1 MYKFKNVNNSFYLLE
16 RIIIMFIF
24 SVNNKFPD
32 PRNIK
37 RFFFFKKKGRLCLNK
52 ISKKGQWSEISPGL
66 KLFMLGGEINDF
78 RSAKAQV
85 PP

>member
-37 RFFFFKKKGRLCLNK
+37 RFFFFKKKK
-52 ISKKGQWSEISPGL
+52 ES
-66 KLFMLGGEINDF
+66 DY
-78 RSAKAQV
+78 A
-85 PP
+85 